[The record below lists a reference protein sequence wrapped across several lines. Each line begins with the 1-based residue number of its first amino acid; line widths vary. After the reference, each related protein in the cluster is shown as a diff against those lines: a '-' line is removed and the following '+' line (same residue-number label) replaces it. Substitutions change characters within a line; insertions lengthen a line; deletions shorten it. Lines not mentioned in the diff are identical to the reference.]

1 MINRNVNTLNA
12 NLNRPGPIL
21 SNTIHYMVIGGGA
34 GGDRV
39 AFSGPGGEFI
49 TGSVDVAHL
58 STLTFQVGK
67 GGIAGDGTPNTSTNG
82 ATSSLDY
89 TPLSLSVNAA
99 GGVAHIGVPN
109 SGSVVGGNAKGPW
122 DITPQY
128 FGWAEDGGNTI
139 GAATGFG
146 GGVTGGTPTHSG
158 SFPFPN
164 SIQDADQRNAY
175 NFSGGGGASDDSTP
189 GDGGNGMV
197 ALALYDPR
205 DIFETVVVD
214 PDYDGNP
221 PPPAPDLTAG
231 HYFVET
237 GGYKVWFFTHTAS
250 TGSFTL
256 LGRRH

>member
-39 AFSGPGGEFI
+39 DFSGPGGEFI

-67 GGIAGDGTPNTSTNG
+67 GGIGGLANTSTNG

-109 SGSVVGGNAKGPW
+109 SGSVAGGNAKGPW

-139 GAATGFG
+139 GA
-146 GGVTGGTPTHSG
+146 
-158 SFPFPN
+158 
-164 SIQDADQRNAY
+164 
-175 NFSGGGGASDDSTP
+175 ST
-189 GDGGNGMV
+189 
-197 ALALYDPR
+197 A
-205 DIFETVVVD
+205 
-214 PDYDGNP
+214 
-221 PPPAPDLTAG
+221 
-231 HYFVET
+231 
-237 GGYKVWFFTHTAS
+237 
-250 TGSFTL
+250 
-256 LGRRH
+256 